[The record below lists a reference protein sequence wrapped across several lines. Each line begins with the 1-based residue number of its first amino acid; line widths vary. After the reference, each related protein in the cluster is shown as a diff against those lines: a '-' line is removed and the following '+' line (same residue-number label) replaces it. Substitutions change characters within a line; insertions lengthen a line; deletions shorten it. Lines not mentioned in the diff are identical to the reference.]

1 MFNKP
6 MTANTAKKRFFIVAY
21 WHDRRWKKFV
31 GATVKIWDL
40 ADNLSRCGHEVVLFL
55 PRYHF
60 DSGNST
66 RLEIVEVSFVDK
78 AFIRY
83 ISFNFNLLL
92 KLLGK
97 ALIKRPDVVY
107 ARRMNSIVPGLTAIL
122 LRTKFFYEVNDDPF
136 RQNYKEG
143 SRILFRLRSKISLI
157 QDMINII
164 ICNHAFVVTREI
176 ADKLIKKLPRLTG
189 NDYTILPSG
198 ANTELFAPISKKL
211 ARSKLKID
219 PTTKI
224 VGFVGTL
231 ATHQGIDTLIDA
243 AASIIAKEPD
253 TVFFIIGEG
262 PMKRKWQQ
270 RTLRESLRKHFRFLG
285 QVDYSELP
293 LRINAMDVCVAPFL
307 RIAGTRSPVK
317 IFDYLACGRPVVASR
332 INGTTDVFKQ
342 SGGVHL
348 VEPEHPQR
356 LAAAI
361 VGILQNEQNGDR
373 MGSEGRDFIVSNY
386 DRVKIA
392 NTVAALSA

>member
-1 MFNKP
+1 
-6 MTANTAKKRFFIVAY
+6 MTANTVKKRFFIVAY
-21 WHDRRWKKFV
+21 WHDRRWKRFV
-31 GATVKIWDL
+31 GATVKIRDL

-66 RLEIVEVSFVDK
+66 GLEIVEVSFVDK

-83 ISFNFNLLL
+83 FTFNFNLLL

-97 ALIKRPDVVY
+97 AMIKRPDVVY

-122 LRTKFFYEVNDDPF
+122 LRTTFFYEVNDDPF
-136 RQNYKEG
+136 RHNYKEG

-157 QDMINII
+157 QDMINLV
-164 ICNHAFVVTREI
+164 ICRRALVVTHEI
-176 ADKLIKKLPRLTG
+176 ADKLINKLPRLTG

-198 ANTELFAPISKKL
+198 ANIDLFVPMPKKA

-219 PTTKI
+219 PTTKV

-231 ATHQGIDTLIDA
+231 ANYQGIDTLIDA
-243 AASIIAKEPD
+243 SGSIIAEEQN

-262 PMKRKWQQ
+262 PMKRNWQQ
-270 RTLRESLRKHFRFLG
+270 RTRRACLLKHFRFLG
-285 QVDYSELP
+285 QIEYHELP
-293 LRINAMDVCVAPFL
+293 VWINAMDVCVAPFL

-332 INGTTDVFKQ
+332 IDGTTDVFKQ

-361 VGILQNEQNGDR
+361 VDILQNEQNGDR
-373 MGSEGRDFIVSNY
+373 MGRKGRDFVVANY

-392 NTVAALSA
+392 NTVVSLAA

>member
-1 MFNKP
+1 
-6 MTANTAKKRFFIVAY
+6 MTANTVKKRFFIVAY
-21 WHDRRWKKFV
+21 WHDRRWKRFV
-31 GATVKIWDL
+31 GATVKIRDL

-66 RLEIVEVSFVDK
+66 GLEIVEVSFVDK

-83 ISFNFNLLL
+83 FTFNFNLLL

-97 ALIKRPDVVY
+97 AMIKRPDVVY

-122 LRTKFFYEVNDDPF
+122 LRTTFFYEVNDDPF
-136 RQNYKEG
+136 RHNYKEG

-157 QDMINII
+157 QDMINLV
-164 ICNHAFVVTREI
+164 ICRRALVVTHEI
-176 ADKLIKKLPRLTG
+176 ADKLINKLPRLTG
-189 NDYTILPSG
+189 NDYTILPRG
-198 ANTELFAPISKKL
+198 ANIDLFVPMPKKA

-219 PTTKI
+219 PTTKV

-231 ATHQGIDTLIDA
+231 ANYQGIDTLIDA
-243 AASIIAKEPD
+243 SGSIIAEEQN

-262 PMKRKWQQ
+262 PMKRNWQQ
-270 RTLRESLRKHFRFLG
+270 RTRRACLLKHFRFLG
-285 QVDYSELP
+285 QIEYHELP
-293 LRINAMDVCVAPFL
+293 VWINAMDVCVAPFL

-332 INGTTDVFKQ
+332 IDGTTDVFKQ

-361 VGILQNEQNGDR
+361 VDILQNEQNGDR
-373 MGSEGRDFIVSNY
+373 MGRKGRDFVVANY

-392 NTVAALSA
+392 NTVVSLAA